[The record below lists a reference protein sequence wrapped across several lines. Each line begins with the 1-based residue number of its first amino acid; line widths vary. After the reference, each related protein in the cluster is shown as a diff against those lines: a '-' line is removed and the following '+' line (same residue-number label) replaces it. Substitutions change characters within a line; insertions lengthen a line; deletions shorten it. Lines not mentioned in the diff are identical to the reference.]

1 MAPQGSARDVNIVR
15 GLEGLAGVVG
25 PIGGR
30 ENG

>member
-1 MAPQGSARDVNIVR
+1 MAPRAKARDVNIVR
-15 GLEGLAGVVG
+15 GLEGLVGVVG